1 MLEKNPDSVKI
12 VFKNLPLRM
21 HNMAEPAARAALAAQ
36 NQGKFWQMHDA
47 IFAMGP
53 KALNKEALNKAA
65 QDLGLDMEQ
74 FKKDMDSP
82 EIKQRLAKDMA
93 DAGKAGVS
101 GTPTLFINGRKVQ
114 SRGPDAIQQMIDQE
128 VKKSKTATSH

>member
-1 MLEKNPDSVKI
+1 VLEKNPETVKI
-12 VFKNLPLRM
+12 VFKHLPLRM
-21 HNMAEPAARAALAAQ
+21 HKMAEPAALAAIAAQ

-53 KALNKEALNKAA
+53 KTMNREAFIKAA
-65 QDLGLDMEQ
+65 KDLGMDVEK

-82 EIKQRLAKDMA
+82 ATKQKLAKDLA

-101 GTPTLFINGRKVQ
+101 GTPTLFVNGRKVQ
-114 SRGPDAIQQMIDQE
+114 NRGPGAIQQMIDQE
-128 VKKSKTATSH
+128 VGKSKGAASH